1 MNHENKQ
8 LEILQYI
15 YDTVESRGFPP
26 TVREICAAVGLSST
40 STVHGHLVR
49 LERKGLL
56 QKDATKP
63 RAMEITPEGLKVLGI
78 KPKDIPVV
86 GVVTAGQPILA
97 VETIEDYFPTPP
109 DLKNEADE
117 LFMLKVHGTSMINA
131 GILNGD
137 YVIVRKQTNASNG
150 EIVVAMTDDDEATV
164 KRFYKE
170 DGHFRLQPENDAM
183 APIILDQVQ
192 ILGKVVG
199 LYRNDINSSPTIKQ
213 QIKRQVPNGACLF
226 ACFFDNL
233 LDLDLG

>member
-63 RAMEITPEGLKVLGI
+63 RAMEITPEGLKALGI

-199 LYRNDINSSPTIKQ
+199 LYRNEIN
-213 QIKRQVPNGACLF
+213 
-226 ACFFDNL
+226 
-233 LDLDLG
+233 